1 MRYAVI
7 IAALSFIG
15 VAVASAETLT
25 EYRGLPVKIL
35 RVRVDPNPVI
45 TADMLNPKP
54 TYLQAPMTM
63 ASVETH

>member
-7 IAALSFIG
+7 IAAVSFLG
-15 VAVASAETLT
+15 VAAVAAETLT
-25 EYRGLPVKIL
+25 EYNGLPVKIL

-54 TYLQAPMTM
+54 TYPLAPTTM
-63 ASVETH
+63 ASAEAH